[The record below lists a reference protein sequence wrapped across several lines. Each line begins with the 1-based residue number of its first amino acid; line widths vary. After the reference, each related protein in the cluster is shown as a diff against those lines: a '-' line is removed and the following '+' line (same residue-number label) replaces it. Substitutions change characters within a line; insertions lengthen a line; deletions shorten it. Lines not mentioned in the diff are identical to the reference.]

1 MSIESAI
8 TTILQR
14 IDPKVIQLPFEGDRP
29 TGDYMGFQ
37 PMLIVPQ
44 RSAAKA
50 KVDNGDS
57 TFTQANYYQ
66 AEMTIS
72 VNAYG
77 EKGYNRLIQLH
88 GAKEDFRTRNTLAPE
103 HMALITVGSPRN
115 LSALGDE
122 GYRTRWQADVSFNI
136 RVQTSFV
143 DYQLKQFIITGQ
155 WVNGDDVMTI
165 TTIAP
170 DVV

>member
-8 TTILQR
+8 TTVLR
-14 IDPKVIQLPFEGDRP
+14 LIDPVVIQLPYEGERP

-37 PMLIVPQ
+37 PMLLVPQ
-44 RSAAKA
+44 RSAAIKR
-50 KVDNGDS
+50 VNNGDG
-57 TFTQANYYQ
+57 TFTQANFYQ
-66 AEMTIS
+66 AELTVS

-77 EKGYNRLIQLH
+77 EKGYQRLIALH
-88 GAKEDFRTRNTLAPE
+88 GAKEDFRTRNLLAPE
-103 HMALITVGSPRN
+103 HMSLITVGSPRN

-122 GYRTRWQADVSFNI
+122 GYRTRWQADVAFNI

-143 DYQLKQFIITGQ
+143 DYQLKQFVITGQ
-155 WVNGDDVMTI
+155 WVRLEDVLTI

-170 DVV
+170 RMD